1 MNQLKLFD
9 TSPTHSAELASMK
22 MTFDACEQWG
32 YMGMVEINSNKFWIM
47 FDADEYDHVDNFEI
61 VSAKWYFELN
71 LGIIKLVR
79 NIVRQ
84 LYTRHC
90 MNNMAAVI

>member
-9 TSPTHSAELASMK
+9 GQSTQSAQLASMS
-22 MTFDACEQWG
+22 MTFDRCDQWW
-32 YMGMVEINSNKFWIM
+32 YSGMVEINSNKFWIM
-47 FDADEYDHVDNFEI
+47 FEADECDRIDNFEI
-61 VSAKWYFELN
+61 VSAKGYFELN
-71 LGIIKLVR
+71 LWIIKLVR

-90 MNNMAAVI
+90 MTIAY

>member
-9 TSPTHSAELASMK
+9 TLSTHSAQLPCMK
-22 MTFDACEQWG
+22 MTFDARDEGG
-32 YMGMVEINSNKFWIM
+32 YMGMVEINSNKFRII

-71 LGIIKLVR
+71 LWIIKLVR

-90 MNNMAAVI
+90 MNNLVAAF